1 MKASINGYRRDMV
14 KLYDVHT
21 MPSTEDPG
29 VTTLTFVVSGV
40 TYHFYRV
47 IGSNG
52 RSTFFF
58 PDLVVACDR
67 RVIMEEFLAS
77 YHQSTFLLQ
86 VPLLNAE
93 HEFVH
98 KARVRTL
105 RYRLS
110 MNHHARVIQVRRN
123 LTHSFTHLSVLGVIM
138 HI

>member
-1 MKASINGYRRDMV
+1 MSSEE
-14 KLYDVHT
+14 
-21 MPSTEDPG
+21 STGEQRCRVFYMLIRLIILRAPLAIFR
-29 VTTLTFVVSGV
+29 TLP
-40 TYHFYRV
+40 
-47 IGSNG
+47 
-52 RSTFFF
+52 FFF

-67 RVIMEEFLAS
+67 RGIMEEFLTS

-98 KARVRTL
+98 EARVRTL